1 MGGGW
6 VWSVVDL
13 VIYCI
18 SYLNICITR
27 LFGCVDLTVVLLEWV
42 GL

>member
-1 MGGGW
+1 MDAVW

-27 LFGCVDLTVVLLEWV
+27 LFGCVDLAVVLFEWV
-42 GL
+42 VL